1 MSHQDPAAGGRQPTE
16 EEMRAMEEQMR
27 RIRVQ
32 DVLFQTVATLV
43 SLGGRRLGLAPEAQ
57 DERDLE
63 QARLAIDG
71 VRALTPLLGPEEGR
85 AVKEAL
91 SQLQV
96 AYAREAQQ
104 PGAEGA
110 PAGSPGAGAP
120 SGGQA
125 GEGQP
130 ARGPAERPAR
140 DPAGAEGQ
148 EPPAPVRSPQ
158 EEAERAKAR
167 SKIWTPGSS

>member
-1 MSHQDPAAGGRQPTE
+1 
-16 EEMRAMEEQMR
+16 MRAMEEQMR
-27 RIRVQ
+27 RIQVQ

-57 DERDLE
+57 EERDLD
-63 QARLAIDG
+63 QARLAIEG
-71 VRALTPLLGPEEGR
+71 VRALTPLLGAEEGR

-104 PGAEGA
+104 PGHAGQQAAEAGGA
-110 PAGSPGAGAP
+110 GEGAGA
-120 SGGQA
+120 S
-125 GEGQP
+125 
-130 ARGPAERPAR
+130 
-140 DPAGAEGQ
+140 GQ
-148 EPPAPVRSPQ
+148 EPPPPAGDPATAGPAQEGPGQPRSPR

-167 SKIWTPGSS
+167 SKIWTPRGS

>member
-1 MSHQDPAAGGRQPTE
+1 VSHQDPAAGGRPPTE

-63 QARLAIDG
+63 QARLAVEG
-71 VRALTPLLGPEEGR
+71 VRALTPLLGAEEGR

-91 SQLQV
+91 SQLQI

-104 PGAEGA
+104 PEGA
-110 PAGSPGAGAP
+110 GP
-120 SGGQA
+120 QA
-125 GEGQP
+125 GEP
-130 ARGPAERPAR
+130 AVAGTGPSAQEPSPGGDPSARPAR
-140 DPAGAEGQ
+140 EGQ
-148 EPPAPVRSPQ
+148 AAGSSPQ

-167 SKIWTPGSS
+167 SKIWTPRGS